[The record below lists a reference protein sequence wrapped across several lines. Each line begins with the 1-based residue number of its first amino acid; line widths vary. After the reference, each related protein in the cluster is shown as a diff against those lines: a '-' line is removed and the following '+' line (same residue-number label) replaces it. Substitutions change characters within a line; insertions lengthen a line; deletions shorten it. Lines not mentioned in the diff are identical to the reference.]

1 MSQAAA
7 AMQMYEYFK
16 QNRATLPGNISCQ
29 REFILKALNN
39 GEEISEVFAQA
50 SRNAESV
57 STLRPK
63 KLKISK
69 ILIRRK

>member
-7 AMQMYEYFK
+7 AVQMYEYFK
-16 QNRATLPGNISCQ
+16 QNRATLPANISCQ

-50 SRNAESV
+50 VKNAESV
-57 STLRPK
+57 SNLRSK
-63 KLKISK
+63 KQKMSK